1 MATVVVN
8 SADTIQFVNVVSSGS
23 PDNPT
28 LILQAGDWQDGDRV
42 EAGIVVDVVGDQAPI
57 LTADNARKLS
67 RWLQRAADSIEGVKS
82 TNKKRHRSSYNE
94 DEEDDDFSR
103 RY

>member
-8 SADTIQFVNVVSSGS
+8 SADTIQFVNIGSSAGS
-23 PDNPT
+23 NGPT
-28 LILQAGDWQDGDRV
+28 LLLQSGDWQDGDHV
-42 EAGIVVDVVGDQAPI
+42 ESGIVVDVAGDQAPI
-57 LTADNARKLS
+57 LTADNARKLA
-67 RWLQRAADSIEGVKS
+67 RWLQRAADTIEGVKS
-82 TNKKRHRSSYNE
+82 TNKKRHRSSYSE

>member
-8 SADTIQFVNVVSSGS
+8 SADTIQFVNIGSSAGS
-23 PDNPT
+23 DGPT
-28 LILQAGDWQDGDRV
+28 LLMQAGDWQNDNHV
-42 EAGIVVDVVGDQAPI
+42 ESGIVVDVIGGEMPI
-57 LTADNARKLS
+57 LTADNARKLA
-67 RWLQRAADSIEGVKS
+67 RWLQRAADAIDGVKS